1 MKLTGLRWR
10 ECSIWEM
17 FFNLLLDLA
26 QKHAS
31 DFQSLWQ
38 VQLQQFSQEDK
49 YWDWAFKE
57 RLAIHDANYE
67 CYAIEHD
74 NTIQGLMMLETQWH
88 TSQFYPG
95 QRLVQVAALSVAPWN
110 RQLIQRPPRF
120 KAVGS
125 ALLNFSRFRSVE
137 LGYGGRV
144 GLYALPSAE
153 GFYERKNMMR
163 LDTNLDE
170 QIDADDET
178 LTYFEYPAL
187 NRRQTP

>member
-26 QKHAS
+26 QKHVS

-74 NTIQGLMMLETQWH
+74 NTTQGLMMLETQWH

-137 LGYGGRV
+137 LGYEGRV

-163 LDTNLDE
+163 LDRFCRKKRRGHNNAITCF
-170 QIDADDET
+170 
-178 LTYFEYPAL
+178 TYYAVRPKI
-187 NRRQTP
+187 